1 MNKSKTFLK
10 KRIIPVILYSNYEIV
25 KSLKFK
31 DYRLFGNLE
40 QTISVFNSRNVDEI
54 IILDIDASKKK
65 ISINTEVLK
74 ILSQESIMP
83 LTYGGGIKSLKDIE
97 VCLKNG
103 CDKVSINTKF
113 LDDIKFAKESSSTF
127 GSQCIVA
134 AVDYIK
140 SEKDFF
146 IFLHS
151 KYKKIDQNIYEYLQE
166 LQYKGVGE
174 IMLNSVDYDGVMNG
188 YETAL
193 FNKVKDAIKIPMI
206 LNGGCVNLEHIYDI
220 MNLKVS
226 ALGMGSIFFYEEI
239 NF

>member
-83 LTYGGGIKSLKDIE
+83 LTYGGGIKSSKDIE

-113 LDDIKFAKESSSTF
+113 FRW
-127 GSQCIVA
+127 
-134 AVDYIK
+134 
-140 SEKDFF
+140 
-146 IFLHS
+146 
-151 KYKKIDQNIYEYLQE
+151 YKI
-166 LQYKGVGE
+166 
-174 IMLNSVDYDGVMNG
+174 
-188 YETAL
+188 
-193 FNKVKDAIKIPMI
+193 
-206 LNGGCVNLEHIYDI
+206 C
-220 MNLKVS
+220 
-226 ALGMGSIFFYEEI
+226 
-239 NF
+239 